1 MKHLIQVPGFQTPIF
16 QTTLSVRGFTDPSY
30 VKGDMKRRMGCSD
43 DIFSRMAVTKRLAP
57 AARRPEN
64 REILRDLAN
73 K

>member
-1 MKHLIQVPGFQTPIF
+1 VFKLPFF